1 MIDPDGIQIQD
12 IDLSDKISINMD
24 EIEECD
30 IQVYSLDN
38 DKEYER
44 YIKDIESQ
52 VRMSDEYR
60 SMISY
65 LRDNMNMNECAFLKG
80 VSNKNDRSIKIEI
93 HHYPFSLRD
102 ITEIVVR
109 KRQYY
114 REALDVQMVAKE
126 VMELHYKLMVGLI
139 SLSQTVH
146 ELAHSSRIFVP
157 TDKVLGRYDLFVQYY
172 KPFCD
177 PEQLEVLDRIEKYTE
192 EKQSPV
198 LNTNILNQNTIE
210 YDIKDKT
217 YVLPDPSNINKAML
231 SQLHNIK
238 ENNYILP
245 NVEELNNIKNKN
257 KAIAQS
263 PIRFD
268 YSLIKKNRDKNSTR
282 VV

>member
-44 YIKDIESQ
+44 YIKDIETQ
-52 VRMSDEYR
+52 VRMSDEYK
-60 SMISY
+60 SMIAY

-126 VMELHYKLMVGLI
+126 IMELHYKLMVGLI

-198 LNTNILNQNTIE
+198 LNTNILNQNTVE

-217 YVLPDPSNINKAML
+217 YVLPDSSNINKAML

-257 KAIAQS
+257 KSIAQS

-268 YSLIKKNRDKNSTR
+268 YSLIKKK
-282 VV
+282 

>member
-44 YIKDIESQ
+44 YIKDIETQ
-52 VRMSDEYR
+52 VRMSDEYK
-60 SMISY
+60 SMIAY

-198 LNTNILNQNTIE
+198 LNTNILNQNTVE

-268 YSLIKKNRDKNSTR
+268 YSLIKKK
-282 VV
+282 